1 PDGESAL
8 VHLEFRGVVWTWR
21 TARRDT
27 HTEVAAWPLL
37 QEQAHV
43 ITGHD
48 DVAVLDRLTLQ
59 FVQRT
64 LLHEGR
70 LGIVIHH
77 GRAALA
83 HERKMGV
90 SLISL
95 RNVTHKGA
103 QALDDLLPHGRVE
116 SAQ

>member
-1 PDGESAL
+1 STL
-8 VHLEFRGVVWTWR
+8 VHLEFRGVVWTGR

-59 FVQRT
+59 FVQCT
-64 LLHEGR
+64 LLQQGR
-70 LGIVIHH
+70 LGVVTHD
-77 GRAALA
+77 GWAALA
-83 HERKMGV
+83 LAGEMRVGLVGM
-90 SLISL
+90 
-95 RNVTHKGA
+95 RNATHKGA
-103 QALDDLLPHGRVE
+103 QVLDDLLPHGRVE
-116 SAQ
+116 GT